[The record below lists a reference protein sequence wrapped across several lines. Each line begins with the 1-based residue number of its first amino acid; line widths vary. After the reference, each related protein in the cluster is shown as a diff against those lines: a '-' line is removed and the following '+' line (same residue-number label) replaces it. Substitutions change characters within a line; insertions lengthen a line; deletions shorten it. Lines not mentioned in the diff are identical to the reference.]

1 MNLYKINKEYSLFL
15 FFFNIFIL
23 FTVSEVLK
31 SKEIEIPFKNIIC
44 FFLISIIGVSHGAL
58 DHIKGYKLME
68 VYKINNKYL
77 FYPVY
82 IFCCLLVIFFWI
94 IFPSVTLILFL
105 LVASYHFGKEDSCV
119 GSIIKKKFIN
129 LFYLFKGS
137 VVVVAPLFFHTEET
151 LQIFKIL
158 GDNLIMTHENFLVS
172 LLLISFIANIF
183 IMQWSNNSGFFLAD
197 WVTIF
202 TLNIFF
208 SPLVAFTI
216 YFCFLHSVRHSFGL
230 IYEINKK
237 NFKNGLK
244 KFLKRALPLTLVT
257 AILFIFGVYI
267 LTNYYVLD
275 DAIMKVIFIG
285 LASLTFPHILL
296 EYLIEKNE
304 K

>member
-23 FTVSEVLK
+23 FTVSEVLE
-31 SKEIEIPFKNIIC
+31 SKDIEIPFKNIIC

-172 LLLISFIANIF
+172 LLLISFIANFF

-237 NFKNGLK
+237 KFKNGLK
-244 KFLKRALPLTLVT
+244 KFLKKALPLTLVT

>member
-172 LLLISFIANIF
+172 LLLISFIANFF

>member
-172 LLLISFIANIF
+172 LLFISFIANFF

-202 TLNIFF
+202 ALNIFF

>member
-23 FTVSEVLK
+23 FTVSEVLE
-31 SKEIEIPFKNIIC
+31 SKDIEIPFKNIIC

-237 NFKNGLK
+237 KFKNGLK

>member
-23 FTVSEVLK
+23 FTVSDVLD
-31 SKEIEIPFKNIIC
+31 SKEIDVPFKNIIC
-44 FFLISIIGVSHGAL
+44 FFFISIIGVSHGAL
-58 DHIKGYKLME
+58 DHVKGYKLME
-68 VYKINNKYL
+68 IYKINNKYF
-77 FYPVY
+77 FYPIY
-82 IFCCLLVIFFWI
+82 IFCCFFVIFFWI

>member
-237 NFKNGLK
+237 KFKNGLK

>member
-23 FTVSEVLK
+23 FTVSEVLN
-31 SKEIEIPFKNIIC
+31 SKEIEVPFKNIIC

-58 DHIKGYKLME
+58 DHVKGYKLIKI
-68 VYKINNKYL
+68 YKINNKYF

-119 GSIIKKKFIN
+119 GSVIKKRFIN

-158 GDNLIMTHENFLVS
+158 GDNLILIHENFLIS
-172 LLLISFIANIF
+172 LLIISFIANF
-183 IMQWSNNSGFFLAD
+183 TIMLWSNNGGFFLAD

-202 TLNIFF
+202 ALNAFF

-230 IYEINKK
+230 IYEINDK
-237 NFKNGLK
+237 NFKDGFN
-244 KFLKRALPLTLVT
+244 KFLKKALPLTLVT
-257 AILFIFGVYI
+257 AILFVVSVYI

-275 DAIMKVIFIG
+275 DAILKVIFIG

>member
-23 FTVSEVLK
+23 FTISEVLD
-31 SKEIEIPFKNIIC
+31 SKEIEVPFKNIIC

-68 VYKINNKYL
+68 IYKINNKYF

-82 IFCCLLVIFFWI
+82 IFFCLLVIFFWI

-119 GSIIKKKFIN
+119 GNIIKKRFIN

-158 GDNLIMTHENFLVS
+158 GDNLILTHENFLIS
-172 LLLISFIANIF
+172 LLIISFIANFTI
-183 IMQWSNNSGFFLAD
+183 IQWSNNGGFFLAD

-202 TLNIFF
+202 ALNTFF

-230 IYEINKK
+230 IYEINNK
-237 NFKNGLK
+237 NFKDGFN
-244 KFLKRALPLTLVT
+244 KFLKKALPLTLVT
-257 AILFIFGVYI
+257 AILFVVSVYI

-275 DAIMKVIFIG
+275 DAILKVIFIG

>member
-119 GSIIKKKFIN
+119 GNIIKKKFIN

-172 LLLISFIANIF
+172 LLFISFIANFF

>member
-172 LLLISFIANIF
+172 LLLISFIANFF

-230 IYEINKK
+230 IYEINNK
-237 NFKNGLK
+237 NFKDGFN
-244 KFLKRALPLTLVT
+244 KFLKKALPLTLVT
-257 AILFIFGVYI
+257 AILFVLSVYI
-267 LTNYYVLD
+267 LTNYYVLN
-275 DAIMKVIFIG
+275 DAILKVIFIG

>member
-23 FTVSEVLK
+23 FTVSDVLD
-31 SKEIEIPFKNIIC
+31 SKEIEVPFKNIIC

-172 LLLISFIANIF
+172 LLLISFIANFF

-237 NFKNGLK
+237 KFKNGLK

>member
-23 FTVSEVLK
+23 FTISEVLE

-172 LLLISFIANIF
+172 LLFISFIANFF

>member
-23 FTVSEVLK
+23 FTISEVLD
-31 SKEIEIPFKNIIC
+31 SKEIEVPFKNIIC

-68 VYKINNKYL
+68 IYKINNKYF

-119 GSIIKKKFIN
+119 GNIIKKRFIN

-158 GDNLIMTHENFLVS
+158 GDNLILTHENFLIS
-172 LLLISFIANIF
+172 LLIISFIANFTI
-183 IMQWSNNSGFFLAD
+183 IQWSNNGGFFLAD

-202 TLNIFF
+202 ALNTFF

-230 IYEINKK
+230 IYEINNK
-237 NFKNGLK
+237 NFKDGFN
-244 KFLKRALPLTLVT
+244 KFLKKALPLTLVT
-257 AILFIFGVYI
+257 AILFLVSVYI

-275 DAIMKVIFIG
+275 DAILKVIFIG

>member
-23 FTVSEVLK
+23 FTVSEVLE
-31 SKEIEIPFKNIIC
+31 SKEVEIPFKNIIC

-172 LLLISFIANIF
+172 LLFISFIANFF

>member
-23 FTVSEVLK
+23 FTISEVLD
-31 SKEIEIPFKNIIC
+31 SKEIEVPFKNIIC

-58 DHIKGYKLME
+58 DHVKGYKLME
-68 VYKINNKYL
+68 IYKINNKYF
-77 FYPVY
+77 FYPFY

-119 GSIIKKKFIN
+119 GNLIKKRFIN

-158 GDNLIMTHENFLVS
+158 GDNLILTHENFLIS
-172 LLLISFIANIF
+172 LLIISFIANFTI
-183 IMQWSNNSGFFLAD
+183 IQWSNNGGFFLAD

-202 TLNIFF
+202 ALNIFF

-230 IYEINKK
+230 IYDINNK
-237 NFKNGLK
+237 NFKDGFN
-244 KFLKRALPLTLVT
+244 KFLKKALPLTLVT
-257 AILFIFGVYI
+257 AILFVLSVYI

-275 DAIMKVIFIG
+275 DAILKVIFMG

>member
-23 FTVSEVLK
+23 FTVSYVLD
-31 SKEIEIPFKNIIC
+31 SKEIEVPFKNIIC

-58 DHIKGYKLME
+58 DHVKGYKLIKI
-68 VYKINNKYL
+68 YKINNKYF

-172 LLLISFIANIF
+172 LLLISFIANFF

>member
-23 FTVSEVLK
+23 FTISEVLD
-31 SKEIEIPFKNIIC
+31 SKEIEVPFKNIIC

-68 VYKINNKYL
+68 IYKINNKYF

-119 GSIIKKKFIN
+119 GNIIKKRFIN

-158 GDNLIMTHENFLVS
+158 GDNLILIHENFLIS
-172 LLLISFIANIF
+172 LLIISFIANF
-183 IMQWSNNSGFFLAD
+183 TIMQWSNNGSFFLAD

-202 TLNIFF
+202 TLNVFF

-216 YFCFLHSVRHSFGL
+216 YFCFLHSVRHSFRL
-230 IYEINKK
+230 IYEINNK
-237 NFKNGLK
+237 NFKNGFK
-244 KFLKRALPLTLVT
+244 KFLKKALPLTLVT
-257 AILFIFGVYI
+257 AILFVVSVFI

-275 DAIMKVIFIG
+275 DAILKVIFIG

>member
-23 FTVSEVLK
+23 FTVSEVLE
-31 SKEIEIPFKNIIC
+31 SKDIEIPFKNIIC

>member
-244 KFLKRALPLTLVT
+244 KFLKRALPLTLIT

>member
-23 FTVSEVLK
+23 FTVSDVLD
-31 SKEIEIPFKNIIC
+31 SKEIEVPFKNIIC

-58 DHIKGYKLME
+58 DHIKGYKLIKI
-68 VYKINNKYL
+68 YKINNKYF

-119 GSIIKKKFIN
+119 GSVIKKRFIN

-158 GDNLIMTHENFLVS
+158 GDNLILIHENFLIS
-172 LLLISFIANIF
+172 LLIISFIANF
-183 IMQWSNNSGFFLAD
+183 TIMLWSNNGGFFLAD

-202 TLNIFF
+202 ALNTFF

-230 IYEINKK
+230 IYEINDK
-237 NFKNGLK
+237 NFKDGFN
-244 KFLKRALPLTLVT
+244 KFLKKALPLTLVT
-257 AILFIFGVYI
+257 AILFVVSIYI

-275 DAIMKVIFIG
+275 DAILKVIFIG

>member
-23 FTVSEVLK
+23 FTVSDVLD
-31 SKEIEIPFKNIIC
+31 SKEIEVPFKNIIC

-58 DHIKGYKLME
+58 DHVKGYKLIKI
-68 VYKINNKYL
+68 YKINNKYF

-119 GSIIKKKFIN
+119 GSVIKKRFIN

-158 GDNLIMTHENFLVS
+158 GDNLILIHENFLIS
-172 LLLISFIANIF
+172 LLIISFIANF
-183 IMQWSNNSGFFLAD
+183 TIMLWSNNGGFFLAD

-202 TLNIFF
+202 ALNTFF

-230 IYEINKK
+230 IYEINDK
-237 NFKNGLK
+237 NFKDGFN
-244 KFLKRALPLTLVT
+244 KFLKKALPLTLVT
-257 AILFIFGVYI
+257 GILFVVSVYI

-275 DAIMKVIFIG
+275 DAILKVIFMG